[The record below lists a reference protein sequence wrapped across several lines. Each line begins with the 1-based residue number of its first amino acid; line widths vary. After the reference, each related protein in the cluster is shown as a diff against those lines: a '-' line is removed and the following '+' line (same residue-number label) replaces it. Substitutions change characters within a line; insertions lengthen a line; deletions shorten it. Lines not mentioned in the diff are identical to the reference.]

1 MVPQR
6 LGDKLGIVHVF
17 ITMGK
22 MSSKALSIHSIIK
35 GCVCNIGDTAGVQKY
50 RVRYKLGKA
59 LWRVQ
64 DLSQIGRFRR
74 EGEGIERVGLYKG
87 KLGDRS
93 NGVDSYQRGHLV
105 LHSIYMFPM
114 FLLSTQEMFSN
125 SCWVKAD
132 WLPSLATSY
141 RGECHNLQTQG
152 SAHFSCK
159 GPDSKYFWVCGPYS
173 LCLSH

>member
-6 LGDKLGIVHVF
+6 LGDELGIVHVF

-22 MSSKALSIHSIIK
+22 MFLSSKVLSIHSIIK

-59 LWRVQ
+59 LWGVQ

-87 KLGDRS
+87 K
-93 NGVDSYQRGHLV
+93 
-105 LHSIYMFPM
+105 
-114 FLLSTQEMFSN
+114 
-125 SCWVKAD
+125 
-132 WLPSLATSY
+132 
-141 RGECHNLQTQG
+141 
-152 SAHFSCK
+152 
-159 GPDSKYFWVCGPYS
+159 
-173 LCLSH
+173 